1 MDDLR
6 EPFWSSLRN
15 AVNTF
20 KIRGS
25 YGKVGNDQLGNDD
38 RWLYQSTIITGN
50 SFTMGETGNSGGTGI
65 AMGRP
70 ENLDF
75 SWEEETKLDLGVE
88 LMLFNQLRIQ
98 ADYFYTH
105 RTGILMVRAG
115 LPGIAGLQNNSKL
128 PYVNIGETENRG
140 VDLSLEWNKQI
151 GDWFLTARGNF
162 TYKPQQTAQ
171 QRRARLAV
179 QVPEPHR
186 QTLWRRAPASPGVC
200 WRSACSR
207 VRRT

>member
-1 MDDLR
+1 MISE
-6 EPFWSSLRN
+6 EPFWSSLKN

-75 SWEEETKLDLGVE
+75 SWGGGDQTRSGC
-88 LMLFNQLRIQ
+88 
-98 ADYFYTH
+98 
-105 RTGILMVRAG
+105 RTDVLQPVAH
-115 LPGIAGLQNNSKL
+115 PGRLTST
-128 PYVNIGETENRG
+128 PTE
-140 VDLSLEWNKQI
+140 
-151 GDWFLTARGNF
+151 
-162 TYKPQQTAQ
+162 
-171 QRRARLAV
+171 
-179 QVPEPHR
+179 
-186 QTLWRRAPASPGVC
+186 
-200 WRSACSR
+200 R
-207 VRRT
+207 VS